1 MSWTIIIMDPGDPKV
16 KVDWFYLK
24 QLALSTV
31 RGGQLLYILLGIDYK
46 YSVNGYNRS
55 EERRVGKEC

>member
-1 MSWTIIIMDPGDPKV
+1 MDPGDPKV

-31 RGGQLLYILLGIDYK
+31 RGGQLLYILLGIGYK
-46 YSVNGYNRS
+46 YSSNCHSVS
-55 EERRVGKEC
+55 FLIFSIPFS